1 MVKNW
6 PTRKT
11 AKWSDLVQKKRKK
24 YGGTKEKSLG
34 LIRFNNLQVIKGK
47 EDGSAVMQWVNL

>member
-24 YGGTKEKSLG
+24 YGGDQRE
-34 LIRFNNLQVIKGK
+34 RFGVDQV
-47 EDGSAVMQWVNL
+47 